1 MTDAPEMSYAQLAA
15 VTARLGFRP
24 VDVAEEVGMDQR
36 RFRRI
41 RNGTLPVPAWLAE
54 EVTRWAQEVDAD
66 AARLARQLVAQ
77 HRDTGQPAVLVRYPS
92 KGFLART
99 QQGIKARSV
108 ESWDAYLASVMF
120 LLEDAAVP
128 YTFTTR
134 S

>member
-41 RNGTLPVPAWLAE
+41 RNGKLPVPTWLAQ
-54 EVTRWAQEVDAD
+54 EVTRWAAEVDTDAD
-66 AARLARQLVAQ
+66 HLARQLVAQ
-77 HRDTGQPAVLVRYPS
+77 HEDTGQPAVLVRYPS

-108 ESWDAYLASVMF
+108 ETWDAYLALVMF
-120 LLEDAAVP
+120 QLEDASVP
-128 YTFTTR
+128 YVFTTT